1 MAKLSASDKQR
12 CKSINI
18 IMDELYLRNADIYES
33 LVDME
38 FEVCSRQISKQIKEL
53 KKLQESLRDE
63 L

>member
-1 MAKLSASDKQR
+1 
-12 CKSINI
+12 
-18 IMDELYLRNADIYES
+18 MDELYLRNADIYES